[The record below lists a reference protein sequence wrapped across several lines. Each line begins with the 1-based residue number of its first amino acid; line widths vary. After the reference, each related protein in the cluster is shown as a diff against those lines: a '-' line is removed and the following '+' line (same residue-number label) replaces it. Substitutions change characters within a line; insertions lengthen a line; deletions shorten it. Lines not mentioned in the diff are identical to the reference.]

1 MWNAR
6 SILNSISSNEI
17 LSRGN
22 HIQLYYHF
30 TWQMV
35 TVREHICS
43 HSDSIY
49 ALNFLYVW
57 FSISKILSKYDN
69 IYNAVMTHLFEK
81 WAQYCKIT
89 RHILAPLTVNV
100 NIFVA
105 VMCKGQVSS
114 YKIYFSYPHLAASND
129 NLCCKAVW
137 SKHPVWSCKHNITF
151 SKVFKYSSLNKL
163 VSSFKDSS
171 PVSNKNVHFVFLIY
185 WY

>member
-1 MWNAR
+1 MCNAR
-6 SILNSISSNEI
+6 CVLNSISSNEI

-100 NIFVA
+100 NIFSLLSCVKGKFHHIRSISVIHIWLLVMTIYVA
-105 VMCKGQVSS
+105 KQYEASTQFEVVSITLHFQ
-114 YKIYFSYPHLAASND
+114 KFL
-129 NLCCKAVW
+129 
-137 SKHPVWSCKHNITF
+137 NI
-151 SKVFKYSSLNKL
+151 L
-163 VSSFKDSS
+163 
-171 PVSNKNVHFVFLIY
+171 H
-185 WY
+185 